1 MLLKCCTQYAC
12 KFGKLSSGHR
22 TRKGQFSSQSQR
34 RAMPKNVQTTAQL
47 CSFHMLARL
56 YSQSFKLAFSSTWTE
71 NFQMY
76 RLGLKKA
83 EEPEIKLPTITG
95 SWRKAREFWKQ
106 TNKPKNKNK
115 HKKTPSPPLLSTR
128 KTLTVWITKNCW
140 KFLKRWEYH
149 LTSLQGVRQ
158 GYILSPAYL
167 TSM

>member
-34 RAMPKNVQTTAQL
+34 RSMPKNVQTTAQL

-76 RLGLKKA
+76 SPGLKKA

-95 SWRKAREFWKQ
+95 SWRKAREFQKQ
-106 TNKPKNKNK
+106 TNKPKKQKQTQKNPIYSFTEYTK
-115 HKKTPSPPLLSTR
+115 DSDCVDHKKPWKILKEMRVPP
-128 KTLTVWITKNCW
+128 
-140 KFLKRWEYH
+140 Y
-149 LTSLQGVRQ
+149 
-158 GYILSPAYL
+158 
-167 TSM
+167 